1 VEAVL
6 RHWLPGQAVNE
17 SIIALARNDYGKLSR
32 PTAQRTL
39 RFMQIRETAR

>member
-1 VEAVL
+1 MEAVL
-6 RHWLPGQAVNE
+6 RHWLAGQAVNE